1 MPIQK
6 PSRPR
11 ATKTKPKPASKSS
24 SPSAFERAMVDIRE
38 PQTAF
43 ATISPSWLLKALGIL
58 LLAAMLCAWLTLC
71 LLYWQGNWQLLYQ
84 PKPAATSGLA
94 RTPASVGLVFEP
106 VKFATTETGTPRLY
120 GWWLPAS
127 GFGPRFTV
135 LYLHGASGNL
145 SDTVD
150 TLATL
155 HHENL
160 PIFAF
165 DYRGYGQSQPAS
177 IPVRPS
183 EKQLRQDAEW
193 ALTYLTLTRAI
204 PAKNIIVFGSTL
216 GANLAAQ
223 LAADHSELAGLILD
237 QPLEDPMAPVF
248 NDPRSKLVPAHWIVT
263 DHYDLTRAAAT
274 LSVPSLW
281 LLPKAQV
288 IPQSYQADPAKK
300 QAAWLTT
307 PTITDP
313 NFHEALKRWLDNL

>member
-1 MPIQK
+1 MPTQK

-11 ATKTKPKPASKSS
+11 TTKTKTKPAAKSF
-24 SPSAFERAMVDIRE
+24 SPSAFERAMVDMRE
-38 PQTAF
+38 PQAAF

-71 LLYWQGNWQLLYQ
+71 LLYWQGNWQLLYL
-84 PKPAATSGLA
+84 PKTAGNSLA
-94 RTPASVGLVFEP
+94 RTPASVGLAFEQI
-106 VKFATTETGTPRLY
+106 KFATTETGTSRLS

-127 GFGPRFTV
+127 GFGPGFTV

-150 TLATL
+150 TLAAL

-160 PIFAF
+160 PVFAF

-177 IPVRPS
+177 TPVRPS

-204 PAKNIIVFGSTL
+204 PAKKIIVFGSSL
-216 GANLAAQ
+216 GANLAAE

-237 QPLEDPMAPVF
+237 QPLEDPMTAVF

-263 DHYDLTRAAAT
+263 DRYDFTKAAT
-274 LSVPSLW
+274 TLRIPSLW
-281 LLPKAQV
+281 LLPKAQAT
-288 IPQSYQADPAKK
+288 PHAYQADPSKK

-313 NFHEALKRWLDNL
+313 NFHETLKRWLDNL